1 MFDGNWRTTV
11 DKGLDPIGH
20 SLRRTGI
27 TADVITDHRHRH
39 GRRWPR
45 SRSAPATLRVG
56 FLFLLLTGI
65 PDALDGAV
73 ARASGTGSDRGAFFD
88 SVSDRLT
95 DGLLFGGVAWYLA
108 SNEPGRI
115 MMLPVAIMGLAM
127 FISYQRAKAES
138 LGYDAKGG
146 IMERAER
153 IIVLALALLFSELLI
168 PILWVMLVL
177 TAITAV
183 QRFVKVW
190 RQASQDRPLPARR
203 QRRQPRSPSAVGTES
218 VWRQRMRERRA
229 LPRRLTSR
237 CHPSPPTGRG
247 RFSPDGSLHRCGTGR
262 VAPDRRRCRRVA
274 RATRDGG
281 PQPLARARPASS
293 AGSRSVDGS
302 PRSSSG
308 TPATT
313 TRASGSR
320 SSRPR
325 RSTASSA
332 TRDSARSRPRAP
344 AARGRSSRCRT
355 SAPGSG
361 RRSGWRSCRGIG

>member
-11 DKGLDPIGH
+11 DKGLMPIGH

-27 TADVITDHRHRH
+27 TADVITVT
-39 GRRWPR
+39 GIVM
-45 SRSAPATLRVG
+45 ATVAAVTIGAGHMRVG

-95 DGLLFGGVAWYLA
+95 DGLLFGGVAWHLA
-108 SNEPGRI
+108 STEPGRI

-138 LGYDAKGG
+138 LGFDAKGG

-203 QRRQPRSPSAVGTES
+203 QRRQPRARRSSAES

-229 LPRRLTSR
+229 L
-237 CHPSPPTGRG
+237 
-247 RFSPDGSLHRCGTGR
+247 
-262 VAPDRRRCRRVA
+262 
-274 RATRDGG
+274 RDG
-281 PQPLARARPASS
+281 
-293 AGSRSVDGS
+293 
-302 PRSSSG
+302 
-308 TPATT
+308 
-313 TRASGSR
+313 
-320 SSRPR
+320 
-325 RSTASSA
+325 
-332 TRDSARSRPRAP
+332 
-344 AARGRSSRCRT
+344 
-355 SAPGSG
+355 
-361 RRSGWRSCRGIG
+361 